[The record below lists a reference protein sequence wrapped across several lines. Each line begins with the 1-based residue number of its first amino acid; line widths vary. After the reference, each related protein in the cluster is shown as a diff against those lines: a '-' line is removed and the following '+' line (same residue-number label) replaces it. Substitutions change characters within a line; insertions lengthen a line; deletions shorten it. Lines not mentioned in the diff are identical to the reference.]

1 MNKKLLLTIV
11 LTLVAS
17 ILPDIIFQEWTGTR
31 PVWLPYVKLAVLAAA
46 AIACRLSPELKQL
59 ARYPVVLV
67 TIIAASLFTGYIGGL
82 AWWQSTFDPGTFSG
96 NFGGAILLKFIGII
110 PVIGVLLLLYRSPRE
125 VYLAAGDLSVKADQI
140 KWLGIKKDQISWG
153 KLSVISAVLIA
164 LGTFLLTIFTVTGFT
179 VTDTLA
185 QLISYLPLIILMA
198 LVNSFSEGIVYRNA
212 VLGPLKAVLPK
223 NQIVMVAAVFFG
235 IAHYYGAPS
244 GVVGVVMSGVLGWFM
259 CRSMYETGGLA
270 ASWIIHFLQ
279 DVVIFSTL
287 LLMTVYI

>member
-1 MNKKLLLTIV
+1 MNKQLLLTIV

-17 ILPDIIFQEWTGTR
+17 ILPDIVFREWTGTI
-31 PVWLPYVKLAVLAAA
+31 PVWLPYIKLAVLAAA
-46 AIACRLSPELKQL
+46 GIVCRLSPQLKQL
-59 ARYPVVLV
+59 VRYPVVLA
-67 TIIAASLFTGYIGGL
+67 TIIVTSLFINFIGGL
-82 AWWQSTFDPGTFSG
+82 SWWQSTFDPGTFIG
-96 NFGGAILLKFIGII
+96 NFGGTILLKFIGII
-110 PVIGVLLLLYRSPRE
+110 PVIGVLILLYKSPRE
-125 VYLAAGDLSVKADQI
+125 VYLEAGDLSVKADRI
-140 KWLGIKKDQISWG
+140 KWLGIEKDKISWG
-153 KLSVISAVLIA
+153 KLSIISAVLIA

-179 VTDTLA
+179 IPGALG
-185 QLISYLPLIILMA
+185 QLISYLPVIVLFA
-198 LVNSFSEGIVYRNA
+198 LVNSLSEGIVYRNA
-212 VLGPLKAVLPK
+212 VLGPLKTVLPK
-223 NQIVMVAAVFFG
+223 NQVVLVAAVFFG